1 VGWPPRLIRPPWW
14 TLALVAGALVAW
26 AWPGLAARLV
36 YDRVA
41 IGDGELW
48 RLASGHLVHFS
59 TAHLAANLGVLLV
72 AGAALEHRDPR
83 ATAMLYGLAMPFIG
97 VVLWLVE
104 PSLAVFGGA
113 SGIVFA
119 VLTAFALDA
128 LARPGR
134 QRLVGGALLAGLC
147 IKLVAELGFGW
158 STGALAPGSD
168 IVAVPA
174 SHAAGMAIAIL
185 GYPVLRKWTSV
196 PKKNAFEKS
205 AGGES
210 NAKY

>member
-1 VGWPPRLIRPPWW
+1 VIRPPWW
-14 TLALVAGALVAW
+14 TLALVAGALLAW
-26 AWPGLAARLV
+26 AWPDLAALLV
-36 YDRVA
+36 YDRAA
-41 IGDGELW
+41 IGDGQLW

-59 TAHLAANLGVLLV
+59 TGHLVANLGVLLV
-72 AGAALEHRDPR
+72 AGTALERRDAR

-97 VVLWLVE
+97 VVLWLAE

-119 VLTAFALDA
+119 VLTAFALEA

-134 QRLVGGALLAGLC
+134 HRLFGGALLAGLC
-147 IKLVAELGFGW
+147 LKLVAELGFGW
-158 STGALAPGSD
+158 STGVLAPGSA

-196 PKKNAFEKS
+196 PKKNNFENV

-210 NAKY
+210 NANS